1 MLEQYFNQFD
11 KDILPRK
18 YNYPSFSARFENSNT
33 TFEKPQN
40 EISSNTTK
48 SKIINS
54 IEKIQKTETDK
65 LKSISRRNKS
75 PKNKKTNYTLSQTMA
90 NFENKIENDS
100 RIKLDISNE
109 VYKLQ
114 SLYSKL
120 LGENKEKQKELI
132 KLKYQNEK
140 NGTYLLKK
148 ELIKLKY
155 QNEKNG
161 TYLLNLEKILSKEKQ
176 QPKGILCKL
185 QYASKKE
192 TMTNNPEDEKEKK
205 IIIFENNIKV
215 ETTLNEILEE
225 IERIKQ
231 FREDIISLSKQNNL
245 NNMQIY
251 ESIKK
256 IESLLE
262 DLSIKINERN
272 VDIPIGK
279 NNDYIDA
286 KNANIEELQNN
297 YDILLNFLME
307 SIKIKNKEFMILLNI
322 KKGNTD
328 KLMREIEKLR
338 LENEEKDKIIQEK
351 NKEINQIKVETEFIK
366 LRDQT
371 QFDDTIRIEQKKTNK
386 LEDDMEK
393 RKSNKI
399 TKEMRRSVKNSVQK
413 IKRNFDMEEVDN
425 QEFVSNIQSQIE

>member
-18 YNYPSFSARFENSNT
+18 FNYPSFSARFENSNSI
-33 TFEKPQN
+33 FEKPQN
-40 EISSNTTK
+40 QISSNTTK
-48 SKIINS
+48 SRILNS
-54 IEKIQKTETDK
+54 IEKIQKSETDK
-65 LKSISRRNKS
+65 LKSISKRNNS
-75 PKNKKTNYTLSQTMA
+75 LNNKKTNYTVSQTMS
-90 NFENKIENDS
+90 NIENRIENDS

-114 SLYSKL
+114 NIYNQL
-120 LGENKEKQKELI
+120 LGENKEKQ
-132 KLKYQNEK
+132 
-140 NGTYLLKK
+140 K

-176 QPKGILCKL
+176 QPKGILNKI
-185 QYASKKE
+185 QNYSKKD
-192 TMTNNPEDEKEKK
+192 TMTNNFEDEKEKK
-205 IIIFENNIKV
+205 IIIIENNIKV
-215 ETTLNEILEE
+215 ETNLNEILEE

-231 FREDIISLSKQNNL
+231 FREDIILLSKQNNL

-262 DLSIKINERN
+262 DLAIKINERN
-272 VDIPIGK
+272 INIPIGK
-279 NNDYIDA
+279 NNNYIEA

-297 YDILLNFLME
+297 YDILLNYLRE
-307 SIKIKNKEFMILLNI
+307 SIKIKNKEFMILLNS

-371 QFDDTIRIEQKKTNK
+371 KFEDTIRIQQKKTNK
-386 LEDDMEK
+386 FEDDMEK
-393 RKSNKI
+393 RKNNKI
-399 TKEMRRSVKNSVQK
+399 TREMRRSVKNSVQK
-413 IKRNFDMEEVDN
+413 IKRNFDMDEVDN
-425 QEFVSNIQSQIE
+425 QELVSNIQSQIE

>member
-65 LKSISRRNKS
+65 LKSISRRNNS

-140 NGTYLLKK
+140 NGTYLL
-148 ELIKLKY
+148 
-155 QNEKNG
+155 
-161 TYLLNLEKILSKEKQ
+161 NLEKILSKEKQ

-185 QYASKKE
+185 QNASKKE

-279 NNDYIDA
+279 NNVYIDA

>member
-18 YNYPSFSARFENSNT
+18 FNYPSFSARFENSNT

-65 LKSISRRNKS
+65 LKSISRRNNS

-140 NGTYLLKK
+140 NGTYLL
-148 ELIKLKY
+148 
-155 QNEKNG
+155 
-161 TYLLNLEKILSKEKQ
+161 NLEKILSKEKQ

-185 QYASKKE
+185 QNASKKE

-371 QFDDTIRIEQKKTNK
+371 QFDDTIRNEQKKTNK

>member
-65 LKSISRRNKS
+65 LKSISRRNNS

-140 NGTYLLKK
+140 NGTYLL
-148 ELIKLKY
+148 
-155 QNEKNG
+155 
-161 TYLLNLEKILSKEKQ
+161 NLEKILSKEKQ

-185 QYASKKE
+185 QNASKKE

>member
-18 YNYPSFSARFENSNT
+18 FNYPSFSARFENSNS

-40 EISSNTTK
+40 ALSSNTTK
-48 SKIINS
+48 SKIMNS
-54 IEKIQKTETDK
+54 IEKIQKSETDK
-65 LKSISRRNKS
+65 LKSISKRNNS
-75 PKNKKTNYTLSQTMA
+75 LKNKKTNYTVSQTMS

-100 RIKLDISNE
+100 RMKLDISNE

-114 SLYSKL
+114 SLYNKL

-140 NGTYLLKK
+140 NGTYLL
-148 ELIKLKY
+148 
-155 QNEKNG
+155 
-161 TYLLNLEKILSKEKQ
+161 NLEKKLSKEKQ
-176 QPKGILCKL
+176 QPKGILNKL
-185 QYASKKE
+185 QNYSKKE
-192 TMTNNPEDEKEKK
+192 TMTNNYEDEKEKK
-205 IIIFENNIKV
+205 IIMYENNIKV
-215 ETTLNEILEE
+215 ETNLNEILEE

-231 FREDIISLSKQNNL
+231 FREDLIALSKQNNL

-251 ESIKK
+251 EAIKK

-262 DLSIKINERN
+262 DLAIKINERN
-272 VDIPIGK
+272 VNIPIGK
-279 NNDYIDA
+279 NNNYIDA

-297 YDILLNFLME
+297 YDILLNYLRE
-307 SIKIKNKEFMILLNI
+307 SIKIKNKEFMILLNS

-371 QFDDTIRIEQKKTNK
+371 KFDDTIRTEQKKTNK
-386 LEDDMEK
+386 FEDDMEK
-393 RKSNKI
+393 RKNNKI

-413 IKRNFDMEEVDN
+413 IKRNFDMDEVDN

>member
-65 LKSISRRNKS
+65 LKSISRRNNS

-140 NGTYLLKK
+140 NGTYLL
-148 ELIKLKY
+148 
-155 QNEKNG
+155 
-161 TYLLNLEKILSKEKQ
+161 NLEKILSKEKQ

-185 QYASKKE
+185 QNASKKE

-371 QFDDTIRIEQKKTNK
+371 QFDNTIRIEQKKTNK

>member
-65 LKSISRRNKS
+65 LKSISRRNNS

-140 NGTYLLKK
+140 NGTYLL
-148 ELIKLKY
+148 
-155 QNEKNG
+155 
-161 TYLLNLEKILSKEKQ
+161 NLEKILSKEKQ
-176 QPKGILCKL
+176 QPKGILNKI
-185 QYASKKE
+185 QNYSKKD
-192 TMTNNPEDEKEKK
+192 TMTNNFEDEKEKK
-205 IIIFENNIKV
+205 IIIIENNIKV

>member
-65 LKSISRRNKS
+65 LKSISRRNNS

-140 NGTYLLKK
+140 NGTYLL
-148 ELIKLKY
+148 
-155 QNEKNG
+155 
-161 TYLLNLEKILSKEKQ
+161 NLEKILSKEKQ
-176 QPKGILCKL
+176 QPKGILNKI
-185 QYASKKE
+185 QNYSKKD
-192 TMTNNPEDEKEKK
+192 TMTNNFEDEKEKK
-205 IIIFENNIKV
+205 IIIIENNIKV
-215 ETTLNEILEE
+215 ETNLNEILEE

-231 FREDIISLSKQNNL
+231 FREDLISLSKQNNI

-262 DLSIKINERN
+262 DLAIKINERN
-272 VDIPIGK
+272 INIPIGK
-279 NNDYIDA
+279 NNNYIEA

-297 YDILLNFLME
+297 YDILLNYLRE
-307 SIKIKNKEFMILLNI
+307 SIKIKNKEFMILLNS

-371 QFDDTIRIEQKKTNK
+371 QFDNTIRIEQKKTNK

-413 IKRNFDMEEVDN
+413 IKRNFDMDEVDN
-425 QEFVSNIQSQIE
+425 QELVSNIQSQIE

>member
-1 MLEQYFNQFD
+1 MLEQYFTQFD

-65 LKSISRRNKS
+65 LKSISRRNNS

-140 NGTYLLKK
+140 NGTYLL
-148 ELIKLKY
+148 
-155 QNEKNG
+155 
-161 TYLLNLEKILSKEKQ
+161 NLEKILSKEKQ

-185 QYASKKE
+185 QNASKKE

>member
-65 LKSISRRNKS
+65 LKSISRRNNS

-114 SLYSKL
+114 NIYNQL
-120 LGENKEKQKELI
+120 LGENKEKQ
-132 KLKYQNEK
+132 
-140 NGTYLLKK
+140 K

-176 QPKGILCKL
+176 QPKGILNKI
-185 QYASKKE
+185 QNYSKKD
-192 TMTNNPEDEKEKK
+192 TMTNNFEDEKEKK
-205 IIIFENNIKV
+205 IIIIENNIKV
-215 ETTLNEILEE
+215 ETNLNEILEE

-231 FREDIISLSKQNNL
+231 FREDLISLSKQNNI

-262 DLSIKINERN
+262 DLAIKINERN
-272 VDIPIGK
+272 INIPIGK
-279 NNDYIDA
+279 NNNYIEA

-371 QFDDTIRIEQKKTNK
+371 KFDDTIRTEQKKTNK
-386 LEDDMEK
+386 FEDDMEK
-393 RKSNKI
+393 RKNNKI

>member
-65 LKSISRRNKS
+65 LKSISRRNNS

-140 NGTYLLKK
+140 NGTYLL
-148 ELIKLKY
+148 
-155 QNEKNG
+155 
-161 TYLLNLEKILSKEKQ
+161 NLEKILSKEKQ

-185 QYASKKE
+185 QNASKKE

-413 IKRNFDMEEVDN
+413 IKRNFDMDEVDN